1 MQTVFECELALT
13 SGQLLS
19 DPRLDGWVG
28 HTLELWL
35 FEGVQARQA
44 LAKQL
49 QQRGIRAQVRSAYKP
64 LLHVFLEEIDTATLA
79 SVVIEYPCHAEA
91 DPRRF
96 LLEGYPLE
104 DVLPGVKVSW
114 VAAQSKTSPQT
125 SISASTVTSPP
136 TSTPP
141 LISTSTPTPTST
153 STSTSTSSTS
163 TPTSTTST
171 SSTSTSTLTSTST
184 QLQIEQLVYQLT
196 LTDLSGLVQELSIF
210 APNVL
215 KTDLALGQQSLCPTG
230 YLKVS
235 DSQSGQLLLAQP
247 LETEFEQ
254 AFLTLMRWVTE
265 QPWGIAEPYFE
276 RLLLGVELPGA
287 ETVDGQGR
295 LLAST
300 YEALHEDLYFSVLE
314 FFQRHSKRP
323 SGHRGLQ
330 PGQIVPDIRVGS
342 GVVKVFVERYTVGAI
357 LLGLQPREQPH
368 ARALKHEIQQE
379 IKQQL
384 KQASSQASTQEIN
397 LQACCE
403 PLSSASICATLASF
417 SGQTFGALSRQG
429 RSVNGVYCR
438 GSLPAIVLTGGQH
451 ANEASGVVGALRGAQ
466 WLAAQPQAHFA
477 VVPLENPD
485 GYELFAQYRAIHP
498 QHMHHAARYTGLG
511 DDLEYREQAPWYETE
526 ARQQAVALTQAQL
539 HLSLHGYPAHEW
551 TRPLTGY
558 VPRGFASWSLP
569 KGFFLIVRYQAAY
582 KDLALQ
588 WLEALTESIS
598 HLSGL
603 AEFNRVQLQRYESY
617 LGAGGFELKHGIACL
632 LSQNDQQNIGVK
644 LVTEFPDETIT
655 GEDFVFAQQVQTD
668 TVRLAC
674 LHWWRLQGAA

>member
-1 MQTVFECELALT
+1 MPRVFECEIALT
-13 SGQLLS
+13 SRQLLS
-19 DPRLDGWVG
+19 DPRLYSWVG
-28 HTLELWL
+28 HSLELWL

-44 LAKQL
+44 LAQQL
-49 QQRGIRAQVRSAYKP
+49 QQRGVQAQVRSAYKP
-64 LLHVFLEEIDTATLA
+64 LLHVFLEEIDTATLT
-79 SVVIEYPCHAEA
+79 SVVIEYPCHEAA

-104 DVLPGVKVSW
+104 TVLPHVDVSW
-114 VAAQSKTSPQT
+114 VAAQSAA
-125 SISASTVTSPP
+125 SAQVLNLASS
-136 TSTPP
+136 
-141 LISTSTPTPTST
+141 PTPTST
-153 STSTSTSSTS
+153 LTSSSSSNSNSNS
-163 TPTSTTST
+163 TQKP
-171 SSTSTSTLTSTST
+171 T
-184 QLQIEQLVYQLT
+184 QLQTEQMVYRLT
-196 LTDLSGLVQELSIF
+196 LTYRSGLVQSLQLI

-235 DSQSGQLLLAQP
+235 DSRSGQLLVNQL
-247 LETEFEQ
+247 LETEVEQ
-254 AFLTLMRWVTE
+254 AYLTLMRWVTE
-265 QPWGIAEPYFE
+265 QPWGPAEPYFE

-287 ETVDGQGR
+287 ETVDAQGR

-323 SGHRGLQ
+323 SGNRGLQ

-342 GVVKVFVERYTVGAI
+342 GVVKVFVECYPLGSVLLELQQPEHPSAQHALGAAA
-357 LLGLQPREQPH
+357 EQSVH
-368 ARALKHEIQQE
+368 AS
-379 IKQQL
+379 
-384 KQASSQASTQEIN
+384 KQAISKASMPEIN
-397 LQACCE
+397 LQMCDE
-403 PLSSASICATLASF
+403 PLSPESVRDALAALA
-417 SGQTFGALSRQG
+417 GHTFEAFSRQG
-429 RSVNGVYCR
+429 RAVSGVYRR
-438 GSLPAIVLTGGQH
+438 GTLPAIVLTGGQH
-451 ANEASGVVGALRGAQ
+451 ANEASGVVGALRGAH
-466 WLAAQPQAHFA
+466 WLAAQPKAHFA

-485 GYELFAQYRAIHP
+485 GYALFAQYRAIHP

-582 KDLALQ
+582 KDLAMQ
-588 WLEALTESIS
+588 WLDALTESVS
-598 HLSGL
+598 RLPGV
-603 AEFNRVQLQRYESY
+603 AQFNRAQLQRYESY
-617 LGAGGFELKHGIACL
+617 LGAGGFELKHGIACM

-674 LHWWRLQGAA
+674 THWWRLHGAV